1 MRERAYVKQ
10 KDRNFVDKTA
20 WEGIFLV
27 RSAPY
32 GERALKNALPGSFST
47 KFGAPKATTF
57 EHIYIIS
64 YWFLENR
71 NCANFRLP
79 KISATDRAKQIREAC
94 YVY

>member
-1 MRERAYVKQ
+1 MG
-10 KDRNFVDKTA
+10 DFNFN
-20 WEGIFLV
+20 
-27 RSAPY
+27 Y
-32 GERALKNALPGSFST
+32 
-47 KFGAPKATTF
+47 GAPKATTF

-71 NCANFRLP
+71 NYTNFRLP